1 MNRKIIL
8 FVALGLIASLI
19 YIFFVPSNDEARLR
33 NIYVK
38 AEQGEFEK
46 IITVSGEIQAMESV
60 KIQIPSALTHGRA
73 RVYDIKITDMIEE
86 GTVVDS
92 GDYVASLD
100 HSAIMEMINEREE
113 GLEKQLDALD
123 DAKMDTSLTL
133 TNARNGLLTDL
144 ESVEEKELVLSQ
156 SVYESPAIQRQAQMD
171 LEKAKRNLK
180 QNKRSYELQKRKA
193 VQQVK
198 GLQNEIKK
206 IKEYVKE
213 LEHIFESLEIK
224 APKKGMVIYMKD
236 NTGSK
241 LKVGSMVSRWRPQ
254 IAELPDLSNLL
265 SKTYV
270 NEVDVSDIKEGNDV
284 KIGIDAFPDK
294 SFVGK
299 VVSVSNIGQTLPEKN
314 TKVFEVQIKLN
325 GTDSKLKPSMTT
337 SNQISAAAFDDAT
350 YIPLEAVFSN
360 DTLSWVYFSDEKE
373 KRILKLGEENENFVV
388 VKEGLVQGDE
398 LLLNPGAEEQDW
410 EWSGL
415 DIYEAIQAEISKEMA
430 ANDTIVSE
438 K

>member
-1 MNRKIIL
+1 MNRKIIVY
-8 FVALGLIASLI
+8 VAIGLIASLI
-19 YIFFVPSNDEARLR
+19 YIFFVPSTDEARLR

-46 IITVSGEIQAMESV
+46 VVTVSGEIQAMESV
-60 KIQIPSALTHGRA
+60 KIQIPSALLHGRA

-92 GDYVASLD
+92 GEYVASLD

-113 GLEKQLDALD
+113 SLEKQMDALD

-144 ESVEEKELVLSQ
+144 ESVEEKELVVSQ
-156 SVYESPAIQRQAQMD
+156 SIYESPAIQRQAQMD
-171 LEKAKRNLK
+171 LQKAKRNLE
-180 QNKRSYELQKRKA
+180 QNKRSYQLQKRKSI
-193 VQQVK
+193 QQVK
-198 GLQNEIKK
+198 GLQTEIKK
-206 IKEYVKE
+206 IEENVGE

-224 APKKGMVIYMKD
+224 APQKGMVIYMKD

-270 NEVDVSDIKEGNDV
+270 NEVDVSDIKAGNEV

-314 TKVFEVQIKLN
+314 TKVFEVQIKLE

-337 SNQISAAAFDDAT
+337 SNQIFAAAFDDVV
-350 YIPLEAVFSN
+350 YVPLEAVFSN
-360 DTLSWVYFSDEKE
+360 DTLNWVYLSDEKQ
-373 KRILKLGEENENFVV
+373 KRIIKLGEENENYVV
-388 VKEGLVQGDE
+388 IEKGLEKDDE
-398 LLLNPGAEEQDW
+398 LLLNPGTDEQ
-410 EWSGL
+410 EWKWTGL
-415 DIYEAIQAEISKEMA
+415 DIYEEIKEEIA
-430 ANDTIVSE
+430 ANDTIEEE